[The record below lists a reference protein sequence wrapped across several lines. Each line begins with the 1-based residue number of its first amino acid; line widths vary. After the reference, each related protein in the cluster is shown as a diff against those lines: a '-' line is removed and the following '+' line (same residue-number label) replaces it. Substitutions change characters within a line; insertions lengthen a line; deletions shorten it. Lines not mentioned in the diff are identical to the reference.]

1 MSEPKAAA
9 LCIPAS
15 RVREVLGDLQGFVG
29 LPTVN
34 PYDAL
39 RSLTAGDACRFLPRE
54 ETLSELYYG
63 GITKYS
69 CENDGNYKQAI
80 VYLLLVRDGRI
91 LTYHR
96 HSSGGEGRLHAMR
109 SCGLGG
115 HVEECD
121 LVGHPPKWMSAPAWA
136 AAREL
141 REETQGSLRD
151 MPAFSMSLIGFI
163 NDDSDPKNEA
173 AKGKV
178 PVGRVH
184 LGLLY
189 LVTLSP
195 TAAPRFAL
203 EIADPQ
209 WQDPDAIDPAGYE
222 GWSRIALEAI
232 KDGRIGL

>member
-15 RVREVLGDLQGFVG
+15 RVREVLGELQGFVG

-121 LVGHPPKWMSAPAWA
+121 ALVEGLWIRTIDEAMH
-136 AAREL
+136 REL
-141 REETQGSLRD
+141 YEETRGSIIPGD
-151 MPAFSMSLIGFI
+151 SNSSLVGFI
-163 NDDSDPKNEA
+163 NDDSDA
-173 AKGKV
+173 
-178 PVGRVH
+178 VGRVH

-189 LVTLSP
+189 LVTLAPGVS
-195 TAAPRFAL
+195 PRFAP

-209 WQDPDAIDPAGYE
+209 WKDVYGIDVSRYE
-222 GWSRIALEAI
+222 GWSRIVVEAMR
-232 KDGRIGL
+232 DGRVGT

>member
-1 MSEPKAAA
+1 MSETKAPA
-9 LCIPAS
+9 LCIPTS
-15 RVREVLGDLQGFVG
+15 RVHEVLGDLQGFVG
-29 LPTVN
+29 LPDLN
-34 PYDAL
+34 PYGTL
-39 RSLTAGDACRFLPRE
+39 RDLTAGNACQFRPRTDDDTEHPNCETDERF
-54 ETLSELYYG
+54 
-63 GITKYS
+63 
-69 CENDGNYKQAI
+69 KQ
-80 VYLLLVRDGRI
+80 VVPYLLLIRDGRI
-91 LTYHR
+91 LTYSR
-96 HSSGGEGRLHAMR
+96 DKSGGEGRLHGER

-195 TAAPRFAL
+195 TAAPKFAP

-209 WQDPDAIDPAGYE
+209 WQDPAAIDPSGYE
-222 GWSRIALEAI
+222 GWSRIVIEAI
-232 KDGRIGL
+232 KDGRIGI